1 MFKRRFNTS
10 KQNNVIIYQSTK
22 REVPKITTDTLG
34 GWGANYVD
42 SKSTWD
48 STSGIGYLYFDA
60 NITRIPDYSFQQ
72 NSTMIAILYI
82 PETVN
87 SIGAFVFQFNETGTT
102 LRSNLQSVKF
112 NNSIRFIGDRAFQ
125 NNRQLEKVILPNSVE
140 YIYEYC
146 FNCCAQKL
154 NEVTIGE
161 NFKKFLNTLDTT
173 TDTSLRK
180 NNASGL
186 FGLCYQLKTVHWN
199 AINCEDFI
207 SQTYSPF
214 TTDSMGITSPITTIT
229 FGDKV
234 KNIPNYLF
242 YECGNLTGTIELPET
257 LENVNNTCFYKT
269 NINKVIW
276 NPINIT
282 TLYSSSTSP
291 FSLQG
296 MGQTTSSI
304 KYVRFGENV
313 KTIPCALFWKC
324 ENITNDIVI
333 PKSVT
338 TIGDRAFQACHGI
351 KNVICRSTTP
361 PNIIPQDKNVGW
373 TGSSCLTNVVFK
385 YYDNN
390 DKKWYNLPKLE
401 IYVPEISINEYKN
414 DENWVVYENELKAIP
429 QPIFDNFNG
438 IDLGL
443 KDEYGEPIIFAD
455 KNIGADNP
463 EDIGYYF
470 QWGDNTGYTEENIIN
485 NIKLFDWS
493 SYPYSN
499 NGTTTMTKYNSSDE
513 ETKLRLCDDGAF
525 MYTGGKWRMP
535 TINELMLLTDET
547 KIQIEWVN
555 LNGDVVE
562 TPISGDIK
570 GLRFTSKITGYEG
583 NSIFIPASGTA
594 GSGGIPNGIKDVY
607 SSGSIWSSNVLTS
620 DYTKCDALYFTPQ
633 NDNLI
638 IDKTSYERFYG
649 RQIRGVLIK

>member
-1 MFKRRFNTS
+1 MFKRRFITS
-10 KQNNVIIYQSTK
+10 KQNNVIIYQSTQ
-22 REVPKITTDTLG
+22 REVPKTTVTDTLG
-34 GWGANYVD
+34 GWGANYVE
-42 SKSTWD
+42 SGSTWD
-48 STSGIGYLYFDA
+48 SNTHIGYLYFDGII
-60 NITRIPDYSFQQ
+60 NRIPDNVFEQ

-82 PETVN
+82 PETVT
-87 SIGAFVFQFNETGTT
+87 SIGKKVFYFKEGGTT
-102 LRSNLQSVKF
+102 LRSNLSAVNF
-112 NNSIRFIGDRAFQ
+112 NNAIKEIGQRAFQ
-125 NNRQLEKVILPNSVE
+125 NNRKLEKLILPNSIEFLYQFLCNGCVD
-140 YIYEYC
+140 
-146 FNCCAQKL
+146 NL
-154 NEVTIGE
+154 SEVTIGE
-161 NFKKFLNTLDTT
+161 NFERFFNTEENPSLDEN
-173 TDTSLRK
+173 RG
-180 NNASGL
+180 NGA
-186 FGLCYQLKTVHWN
+186 FGLCTNLKTIHWN
-199 AINCEDFI
+199 AINCKDF
-207 SQTYSPF
+207 TKAEYSPF
-214 TTDSMGITSPITTIT
+214 SLDSMGYAPITTVT
-229 FGDKV
+229 FGEKV
-234 KNIPNYLF
+234 ENIPNYLF
-242 YECGNLTGTIELPET
+242 YGCSNLTGTIELPET

-276 NPINIT
+276 NPTNIT
-282 TLYSSSTSP
+282 TAYSSTTSP
-291 FSLQG
+291 FSLDG

-313 KTIPCALFWKC
+313 ETIPCALFWKC
-324 ENITNDIVI
+324 EKITNDIVI
-333 PKSVT
+333 PQSVK
-338 TIGDRAFQACHGI
+338 TIGNRAFQACKGI
-351 KNVICRSTTP
+351 KNVICRSITP
-361 PNIIPQDKNVGW
+361 PNIIPQDENAGW
-373 TGSSCLTNVVFK
+373 VDSIKTNVVFK
-385 YYDNN
+385 YYDSN

-470 QWGDNTGYTEENIIN
+470 QWGDNTGYTEENIVN
-485 NIKLFDWS
+485 NTKLFDWS

-547 KIQIEWVN
+547 KIQIEWIN

-594 GSGGIPNGIKDVY
+594 GSGGIPNGIRDVY
-607 SSGSIWSSNVLTS
+607 TSGSIWSSNVLTS

-633 NDNLI
+633 NNNLI
-638 IDKTSYERFYG
+638 VNKTSYERFYG

>member
-10 KQNNVIIYQSTK
+10 KQNNVIIYQSTQ
-22 REVPKITTDTLG
+22 REVPKTVTDTLG

-48 STSGIGYLYFDA
+48 STSGIGYLYFDGI
-60 NITRIPDYSFQQ
+60 ITRIPDKVFEQ
-72 NSTMIAILYI
+72 NSTMIAILHI
-82 PETVN
+82 PETVT
-87 SIGAFVFQFNETGTT
+87 SLGEKLFYFSESGTT
-102 LRSNLQSVKF
+102 LKSKLQRVNF
-112 NNSIRFIGDRAFQ
+112 NNGLKFIGARAFQ
-125 NNRQLEKVILPNSVE
+125 NNRNFEKTILPNSIE
-140 YIYEYC
+140 YIYQYS

-154 NEVTIGE
+154 DELTIGE
-161 NFKKFLNTLDTT
+161 NFKKFLNSGDTP
-173 TDTSLRK
+173 SK
-180 NNASGL
+180 NNASGV
-186 FGLCYQLKTVHWN
+186 FGLCYLLKTVHWN

-207 SQTYSPF
+207 SKTYSPF
-214 TTDSMGITSPITTIT
+214 TIDSMGITPPITTVT
-229 FGDKV
+229 FGDNV

-242 YECGNLTGTIELPET
+242 YECSNLTGTIELPET
-257 LENVNNTCFYKT
+257 LEKVNNTCFYKT

-276 NPINIT
+276 NPTNIT
-282 TLYSSSTSP
+282 IAYNSTSSP

-333 PKSVT
+333 HENVT
-338 TIGDRAFQACHGI
+338 TIGNRAFQACHGI
-351 KNVICRSTTP
+351 KHVICRSITP
-361 PNIIPQDKNVGW
+361 PNIIPQDKNIGW

-385 YYDNN
+385 YFDNSAN
-390 DKKWYNLPKLE
+390 DWFNLPKLE

-414 DENWVVYENELKAIP
+414 DENWAVYVNEIKPTP

-455 KNIGADNP
+455 KNIGANNP

-470 QWGDNTGYTEENIIN
+470 QWGDNTGYTEENIVN
-485 NIKLFDWS
+485 NIKQFDWNT
-493 SYPYSN
+493 YPYSN
-499 NGTTTMTKYNSSDE
+499 NGTTTMTKYNSSDG

-535 TINELMLLTDET
+535 TIDELMLLTDET

-570 GLRFTSKITGYEG
+570 GLRFTSKISGYEG

-594 GSGGIPNGIKDVY
+594 GSGGIPNGIRDVY
-607 SSGSIWSSNVLTS
+607 TSGSIWSSNVLTS

-633 NDNLI
+633 NNNLI

>member
-1 MFKRRFNTS
+1 MLSRRRFYNS
-10 KQNNVIIYQSTK
+10 KNNIIIYQSTK
-22 REVPKITTDTLG
+22 REVPNIVSDTLG

-72 NSTMIAILYI
+72 NSTMIAIIYI
-82 PETVN
+82 PETVT
-87 SIGAFVFQFNETGTT
+87 SIGAYVFHFNETGTS

-112 NNSIRFIGDRAFQ
+112 NNSIKFIGDRAFQ

-140 YIYEYC
+140 YIFEYC

-161 NFKKFLNTLDTT
+161 NFIKFLNTS
-173 TDTSLRK
+173 DTSRK
-180 NNASGL
+180 NTASGL
-186 FGLCYQLKTVHWN
+186 FGLCYQLKTIHWN
-199 AINCEDFI
+199 AINCEDFT
-207 SQTYSPF
+207 SQTDSPF
-214 TTDSMGITSPITTIT
+214 TSDSMGITSPITTVT

-234 KNIPNYLF
+234 KNIPDYLF
-242 YECGNLTGTIELPET
+242 YGCSNLTGTIELPET
-257 LENVNNTCFYKT
+257 LESVNNTCFYGT
-269 NINKVIW
+269 NIDKVIW
-276 NPINIT
+276 KPINIT
-282 TLYSSSTSP
+282 TLYGSYESP

-313 KTIPCALFWKC
+313 KIIPSALFWKC

-333 PKSVT
+333 PESVT

-351 KNVICRSTTP
+351 KNVICRAINP
-361 PNIIPQDKNVGW
+361 PSIIPQEEVW
-373 TGSSCLTNVVFK
+373 GSSCNTNVIFK
-385 YYDNN
+385 YYDNG
-390 DKKWYNLPKLE
+390 WYNLQNLE
-401 IYVPEISINEYKN
+401 IYVPEISLSSYKN
-414 DENWVVYENELKAIP
+414 DENWEIYTNELKPIP

-455 KNIGADNP
+455 KNIGANNP

-470 QWGDNTGYTEENIIN
+470 QWGDNTGYTEENIVN
-485 NIKLFDWS
+485 NTKQFNWS
-493 SYPYSN
+493 TYPYSN
-499 NGTTTMTKYNSSDE
+499 NGTTMTKYNSSDK

-535 TINELMLLTDET
+535 TMDELMQLTDET
-547 KIQIEWVN
+547 KIKIEWIN

-562 TPISGDIK
+562 IPISGDIK
-570 GLRFTSKITGYEG
+570 GIRFTSKISGYEG

-594 GSGGIPNGIKDVY
+594 GSGGIPNGIKDIY
-607 SSGSIWSSNVLTS
+607 TSGSIWSSNVLTS

-638 IDKTSYERFYG
+638 IDKTTYERFYG